1 MTTPSTNPAAKGET
15 EAAAK
20 SETKPATVAAAKRAT
35 LNAAFI
41 AAKPPTKRA
50 TKAATV
56 TAPKPPTVTAAFMPA
71 KPATVTAPKPP
82 TEIPALSQKS
92 RAQLVSGLQQ
102 GQQLC
107 IDAAQTWVNAFST
120 LPVIDLPKIPGV
132 PDIRDVQAAT
142 KFTLDIAAD
151 LLTAQREFAVQ
162 LTNALLPAK
171 TA

>member
-1 MTTPSTNPAAKGET
+1 VTTPSTNPAAKGET

-50 TKAATV
+50 AKAATV
-56 TAPKPPTVTAAFMPA
+56 TAPKPPTVTAP
-71 KPATVTAPKPP
+71 KPA

-132 PDIRDVQAAT
+132 PDISDVQAAT
-142 KFTLDIAAD
+142 RFTLDIATD
-151 LLTAQREFAVQ
+151 LLSAQREFALQ